1 MSYIDIIINTVGD
14 VVRKQVSFKP
24 SMIDMNIKST
34 NVYFPPTFVLTNK
47 KILKVVKETSSVP
60 EILTSATM
68 FDTLV
73 KYYTDRAKGYKR
85 INLEQ
90 ANSLGIIDKNF
101 EFMLKLWF
109 KPNSQIIIDNRAY
122 NIIKS
127 DITNTKL
134 PNNRS
139 NLRFEMRVN
148 LKLIRKDRDSR
159 INRQKMSCEQQ
170 RDDINTIYETLYG
183 VPFFSYREKSTKP
196 QNAPVMYTNDK
207 GQTTG
212 KTQTKSPYVPPQY
225 NITNTPFYMVPANT
239 NLPPPAYPPPAYPPP
254 AYPPQYTRRGG
265 YKRRKSVR
273 RTRGRRS

>member
-1 MSYIDIIINTVGD
+1 MSYINIIINTVGD

-24 SMIDMNIKST
+24 SMMDTNIKST
-34 NVYFPPTFVLTNK
+34 DIYFPPTFFLTNK
-47 KILKVVKETSSVP
+47 KILKAVKETSSIP
-60 EILTSATM
+60 EILTSASM

-101 EFMLKLWF
+101 EFMRKLWF
-109 KPNSQIIIDNRAY
+109 KPNSQIMIDNRVY

-139 NLRFEMRVN
+139 NLRFEMTVN

-159 INRQKMSCEQQ
+159 INRQKMSCDQQ

-196 QNAPVMYTNDK
+196 QNAPVMYTSDK
-207 GQTTG
+207 GQTTRR
-212 KTQTKSPYVPPQY
+212 TQTKLPYVQPQY
-225 NITNTPFYMVPANT
+225 NMNNTPFYMVPANT
-239 NLPPPAYPPPAYPPP
+239 NLPPPAYPP
-254 AYPPQYTRRGG
+254 QFTRRGG